1 MTGWRGGAEPRHPRG
16 RGGLEVTPVCG
27 AVPLVATARVCPVPA
42 LRVRASGAAWDL
54 GTWWWP
60 PPCDPGGLRRAT
72 AQGSP
77 LLRRMLR
84 NNRISCI
91 HNDSFTGLRNVRLL
105 SLYDNQITT
114 ISPGAF
120 DTLQALSTL

>member
-1 MTGWRGGAEPRHPRG
+1 MAWGWGHPLPGVWKTLVGFKLGSGFQTLRETSVG
-16 RGGLEVTPVCG
+16 HWGVL
-27 AVPLVATARVCPVPA
+27 PL
-42 LRVRASGAAWDL
+42 LS
-54 GTWWWP
+54 
-60 PPCDPGGLRRAT
+60 
-72 AQGSP
+72 SP
-77 LLRRMLR
+77 LLPRMLR

-105 SLYDNQITT
+105 SLYDNHITT

>member
-1 MTGWRGGAEPRHPRG
+1 MKVMVVSI
-16 RGGLEVTPVCG
+16 GGLCGQGGEAGISEAGRPGEERWCG
-27 AVPLVATARVCPVPA
+27 AGLSCLWLSVPGRELVNWPLVAQAQ
-42 LRVRASGAAWDL
+42 VRRMAVRHSA
-54 GTWWWP
+54 
-60 PPCDPGGLRRAT
+60 
-72 AQGSP
+72 GSRTSP
-77 LLRRMLR
+77 RPRMLR

-105 SLYDNQITT
+105 SLYDNQIAT

>member
-1 MTGWRGGAEPRHPRG
+1 MATGHSTAAPSR
-16 RGGLEVTPVCG
+16 
-27 AVPLVATARVCPVPA
+27 PL
-42 LRVRASGAAWDL
+42 
-54 GTWWWP
+54 
-60 PPCDPGGLRRAT
+60 
-72 AQGSP
+72 
-77 LLRRMLR
+77 RMLR

-105 SLYDNQITT
+105 SLYDNQIAT

>member
-1 MTGWRGGAEPRHPRG
+1 MKDSGVG
-16 RGGLEVTPVCG
+16 
-27 AVPLVATARVCPVPA
+27 VPLSEAQCPPEEICE
-42 LRVRASGAAWDL
+42 L
-54 GTWWWP
+54 T
-60 PPCDPGGLRRAT
+60 GGGRRA
-72 AQGSP
+72 QRGLSPGSP
-77 LLRRMLR
+77 LLSTRPPRMLR

-105 SLYDNQITT
+105 SLYDNQIAT

>member
-1 MTGWRGGAEPRHPRG
+1 MWLSISYRGPSRCQSEEMAWGKGTPSEGFSIFSHP
-16 RGGLEVTPVCG
+16 LP
-27 AVPLVATARVCPVPA
+27 
-42 LRVRASGAAWDL
+42 
-54 GTWWWP
+54 
-60 PPCDPGGLRRAT
+60 
-72 AQGSP
+72 SP
-77 LLRRMLR
+77 RMLR

-105 SLYDNQITT
+105 SLYDNHITT

>member
-1 MTGWRGGAEPRHPRG
+1 MGRMERQASQRQAGQERSTGVAPGSPLCGSASPEGEP
-16 RGGLEVTPVCG
+16 VNW
-27 AVPLVATARVCPVPA
+27 PLVAK
-42 LRVRASGAAWDL
+42 
-54 GTWWWP
+54 
-60 PPCDPGGLRRAT
+60 
-72 AQGSP
+72 AQGRRMAVRHSP
-77 LLRRMLR
+77 GSPSSPGPRMLR

-105 SLYDNQITT
+105 SLYDNQIAT

>member
-1 MTGWRGGAEPRHPRG
+1 MGPCPWEAEEGVSESGRLWGWAQRKHSSAVNGSSLPR
-16 RGGLEVTPVCG
+16 
-27 AVPLVATARVCPVPA
+27 RVCE
-42 LRVRASGAAWDL
+42 LDASGQSASQVMGTGHSVDL
-54 GTWWWP
+54 SP
-60 PPCDPGGLRRAT
+60 PPP
-72 AQGSP
+72 P
-77 LLRRMLR
+77 RMLR

>member
-1 MTGWRGGAEPRHPRG
+1 MNWP
-16 RGGLEVTPVCG
+16 
-27 AVPLVATARVCPVPA
+27 AVAKAQCRQVADGYSV
-42 LRVRASGAAWDL
+42 
-54 GTWWWP
+54 
-60 PPCDPGGLRRAT
+60 
-72 AQGSP
+72 GSP
-77 LLRRMLR
+77 ILSPPVLSTHLPRMLR

-105 SLYDNQITT
+105 SLYDNQIAT

>member
-1 MTGWRGGAEPRHPRG
+1 MSWWVVAEAQCRQVAGGHS
-16 RGGLEVTPVCG
+16 VG
-27 AVPLVATARVCPVPA
+27 A
-42 LRVRASGAAWDL
+42 
-54 GTWWWP
+54 
-60 PPCDPGGLRRAT
+60 
-72 AQGSP
+72 P
-77 LLRRMLR
+77 LLSALPPRMLR

-105 SLYDNQITT
+105 SLYDNQIAT

>member
-1 MTGWRGGAEPRHPRG
+1 MQGVLVLQSSISAQRLERRLCGEPVEGGTVRAAGWRQGT
-16 RGGLEVTPVCG
+16 V
-27 AVPLVATARVCPVPA
+27 
-42 LRVRASGAAWDL
+42 GAAPF
-54 GTWWWP
+54 P
-60 PPCDPGGLRRAT
+60 PP
-72 AQGSP
+72 
-77 LLRRMLR
+77 RMLR

-105 SLYDNQITT
+105 SLYDNQIAT

>member
-1 MTGWRGGAEPRHPRG
+1 MSRGWGHPLTAVWKPPMVFKLDSGFQTTEGDFSGSLRGSASS
-16 RGGLEVTPVCG
+16 LITPL
-27 AVPLVATARVCPVPA
+27 P
-42 LRVRASGAAWDL
+42 
-54 GTWWWP
+54 
-60 PPCDPGGLRRAT
+60 
-72 AQGSP
+72 
-77 LLRRMLR
+77 RMLR

-105 SLYDNQITT
+105 SLYDNHITT